1 MRIVFAVTVAASI
14 AVSASATASTRLP
27 PHDAKSASLGPRLL
41 DVPFVAQSELL
52 CGGAAVS
59 MVMRYWG
66 QAQVYAEDFASL
78 VDTRAGGIA
87 VGALTRAVEERGWRA
102 RAFAG
107 TAGDAQAHI
116 GEGRPLIALIEDRPG
131 RLHYV
136 VVVAW
141 TADRVV
147 FHDPAVNPF
156 RTLDAAT
163 FDRRW
168 RLTGRTALLVLPA
181 AGTKVSPTPA
191 GVGAGGDSAR
201 ERAGALFLDKR
212 YADAAQLAALAVG
225 ENPDDSEAW
234 QLLAASRFLEGDAR
248 GAIDAWNQRGEPRV
262 DLARVD
268 GLSRTRHDVVAGM
281 LDLPASSLLTRD
293 RLDRAARRVAAV
305 PAVQLSRVDY
315 SPREDGSATV
325 NVAVVE
331 RPLAPASRAE
341 VAATAIYA
349 ATQREAR
356 INVSSPSGNGELWT
370 ASARWWTGRPRVAVA
385 LSVPK
390 IVRWMGQWRIAGE
403 WERQTYQLSASRA
416 ESERRQASVSF
427 GDWASGR
434 TRWQLGTAIDRWDD
448 GATELSILGEIER
461 RFAGDHFAVTV
472 ESRAAAKFAAA
483 TVSTRWRSSLDAMS
497 GWQAAGVLAA
507 VSDAAPLDLWSG
519 GDTGVVRSTLLR
531 AHPLLEDGAIR
542 ASELRQVLPNAS
554 LEYQRRVA
562 TFPVM
567 QVGWAAFVD
576 ATSRHVDT
584 GLGVR
589 FKLPG
594 SPSLLRIDVA
604 RGVRDGATA
613 LSFSWQSA
621 WGHRN

>member
-1 MRIVFAVTVAASI
+1 MRLIFAVTVAASI
-14 AVSASATASTRLP
+14 TVSAPAAASTRLP
-27 PHDAKSASLGPRLL
+27 PRLL
-41 DVPFVAQSELL
+41 DVPFVSQSELL

-66 QAQVYAEDFASL
+66 QSQVYAEDFASL
-78 VDTRAGGIA
+78 VDTGAGGIA
-87 VGALTRAVEERGWRA
+87 VGALARAAEERGWRGHT
-102 RAFAG
+102 FAG
-107 TAGDAQAHI
+107 TAGDVQAHI

-141 TADRVV
+141 TANRVV

-168 RLTGRTALLVLPA
+168 QVTGRTALLVLPA
-181 AGTKVSPTPA
+181 AGATTPPA
-191 GVGAGGDSAR
+191 AARMWTGSNTVR
-201 ERAGALFLDKR
+201 ERAGALFLEKR
-212 YADAAQLAALAVG
+212 YADAAHLAALAVG
-225 ENPDDSEAW
+225 ENPEDNESW
-234 QLLAASRFLEGDAR
+234 QLLAASRFLEGDTV
-248 GAIDAWNQRGEPRV
+248 GAIAAWNQRGEPRV

-268 GLSRTRHDVVAGM
+268 GLSRTRYDVVAGM
-281 LDLPASSLLTRD
+281 LDLPARTMLTRD

-305 PAVQLSRVDY
+305 PAVQLSRVDF

-341 VAATAIYA
+341 IAVSAIEAATR
-349 ATQREAR
+349 REAH

-370 ASARWWTGRPRVAVA
+370 ASARWWAGRPRVAVA
-385 LSVPK
+385 LAVPK
-390 IVRWMGQWRIAGE
+390 LARWTGQWRIDGE
-403 WERQTYQLSASRA
+403 WERQTYQLSSTTI
-416 ESERRQASVSF
+416 ESERRHASVSF

-434 TRWQLGTAIDRWDD
+434 VRWRLGTAIDRWND
-448 GATELSILGEIER
+448 GVTQLSILGEIER
-461 RFAGDHFAVTV
+461 RFAGDHVAVNV
-472 ESRAAAKFAAA
+472 ESRAGARFGAA
-483 TVSTRWRSSLDAMS
+483 TVSTRWRSSLDALS
-497 GWQAAGVLAA
+497 GWQATGALAGVTPT
-507 VSDAAPLDLWSG
+507 APLDLWSG

-542 ASELRQVLPNAS
+542 AAELRQVLPNAS

-562 TFPVM
+562 TYPVM

-584 GLGVR
+584 GVGLR
-589 FKLPG
+589 FKLSG

-613 LSFSWQSA
+613 LSVSWQPA
-621 WGHRN
+621 WGNKS

>member
-1 MRIVFAVTVAASI
+1 MM
-14 AVSASATASTRLP
+14 VSAPATASTRLP
-27 PHDAKSASLGPRLL
+27 PHDAKSASWGPGLL
-41 DVPFVAQSELL
+41 DVPFVPQSELL

-59 MVMRYWG
+59 MVMRYWEP
-66 QAQVYAEDFASL
+66 AQIYAEDFASL
-78 VDTRAGGIA
+78 VDTRVGGIA
-87 VGALTRAVEERGWRA
+87 VGALARAVEERGWRA

-107 TAGDAQAHI
+107 TAADAQAHI

-168 RLTGRTALLVLPA
+168 RATGRTALLVLPA
-181 AGTKVSPTPA
+181 AGAKASPAAAPA
-191 GVGAGGDSAR
+191 ALGGHSVR
-201 ERAGALFLDKR
+201 ERAGALFLEKR
-212 YADAAQLAALAVG
+212 YADAAHLAGLAVD
-225 ENPDDSEAW
+225 EDPDDHESW
-234 QLLAASRFLEGDAR
+234 QLLAASRFLEGDAG
-248 GAIDAWNQRGEPRV
+248 GAIEAWNRRGEPRV

-268 GLSRTRHDVVAGM
+268 GLSRTRHDVVAGI
-281 LDLPASSLLTRD
+281 LDLPASTVLTRD

-315 SPREDGSATV
+315 APREDGSATV
-325 NVAVVE
+325 NVGVVE

-341 VAATAIYA
+341 IAATAIYA
-349 ATQREAR
+349 ATRREAE

-370 ASARWWTGRPRVAVA
+370 ASARWWAGRPRVAVA
-385 LSVPK
+385 LAAPK
-390 IVRWMGQWRIAGE
+390 LARWAGQWRIAGE
-403 WERQTYQLSASRA
+403 WERQTYRLSTTTV
-416 ESERRQASVSF
+416 ESERRQASISF

-434 TRWQLGTAIDRWDD
+434 VRWQLGTAIDRWND
-448 GATELSILGEIER
+448 GATQVSILGEIER
-461 RFAGDHFAVTV
+461 RFAGDHVAVTI
-472 ESRAAAKFAAA
+472 ESRAAAKFGAA
-483 TVSTRWRSSLDAMS
+483 TVSTRWRSSLDTMS
-497 GWQAAGVLAA
+497 GWQATGVLAA
-507 VSDAAPLDLWSG
+507 VTAAAPLDLWSG

-562 TFPVM
+562 TYPVM

-589 FKLPG
+589 FKFPG

-613 LSFSWQSA
+613 LSVSWQPA
-621 WGHRN
+621 WGNGS

>member
-1 MRIVFAVTVAASI
+1 MRIVIAVTIAASI
-14 AVSASATASTRLP
+14 TASVPAR
-27 PHDAKSASLGPRLL
+27 ASTRLL
-41 DVPFVAQSELL
+41 DVPFVPQTELL

-66 QAQVYAEDFASL
+66 PAEVRAEDFASL

-87 VGALTRAVEERGWRA
+87 VGALARAVEERGWRA

-107 TAGDAQAHI
+107 TVADVQAQI
-116 GEGRPLIALIEDRPG
+116 GEGRPLIALVEDGPG

-141 TADRVV
+141 TASRVV

-156 RTLDAAT
+156 RILDAES

-168 RLTGRTALLVLPA
+168 RVTGRTALLVLPA
-181 AGTKVSPTPA
+181 AGATPSPTAALVWPI
-191 GVGAGGDSAR
+191 GDSVR
-201 ERAGALFLDKR
+201 GRAGALFLEKR
-212 YADAAQLAALAVG
+212 YTDAAHFAALAVDA
-225 ENPDDSEAW
+225 NPDDNESW
-234 QLLAASRFLEGDAR
+234 QLLAASRFLDGDAG
-248 GAIDAWNQRGEPRV
+248 GAIDAWNRRGEPLV

-268 GLSRTRHDVVAGM
+268 GLSRTRHDVIAGM
-281 LDLPASSLLTRD
+281 LDLPARTMLTRD
-293 RLDRAARRVAAV
+293 GLDRAARRVAAV

-331 RPLAPASRAE
+331 RPLAPSSRSE
-341 VAATAIYA
+341 LAATAIYA

-356 INVSSPSGNGELWT
+356 LNVSSPSGNGELWT
-370 ASARWWTGRPRVAVA
+370 ASGRWWAGRPRVAVA
-385 LSVPK
+385 LTVPRLA
-390 IVRWMGQWRIAGE
+390 RWTGRWRIAGE
-403 WERQTYQLSASRA
+403 WGRQTYRLSTTTI

-434 TRWQLGTAIDRWDD
+434 VRWQLGAALDRWND
-448 GATELSILGEIER
+448 GLTQLSILGEIER
-461 RFAGDHFAVTV
+461 RFAGDHVAVNV
-472 ESRAAAKFAAA
+472 ESRAASKSGAA
-483 TVSTRWRSSLDAMS
+483 TVSTRWRSSLDTMS

-507 VSDAAPLDLWSG
+507 VTSSAPLDLWSG
-519 GDTGVVRSTLLR
+519 GDTGVVRPTLLR

-542 ASELRQVLPNAS
+542 ASELRKVLPNAS
-554 LEYQRRVA
+554 LEYQRRA
-562 TFPVM
+562 AAYPLM
-567 QVGWAAFVD
+567 EIGWAAFVD

-584 GLGVR
+584 GMGLR

-594 SPSLLRIDVA
+594 SPNLLRIDVA
-604 RGVRDGATA
+604 HGIRDGSRA
-613 LSFSWQSA
+613 LSVSWQSG
-621 WGHRN
+621 WGIGN

>member
-1 MRIVFAVTVAASI
+1 MRIILAVTVAASI
-14 AVSASATASTRLP
+14 TVSAPAMASTRLP
-27 PHDAKSASLGPRLL
+27 PHDAKSASWGPRLL
-41 DVPFVAQSELL
+41 DVPFVSQSELL

-66 QAQVYAEDFASL
+66 PAQVHAEDFASL
-78 VDTRAGGIA
+78 VDTRVGGIA
-87 VGALTRAVEERGWRA
+87 VGALARAVEERGWRA
-102 RAFAG
+102 RTFAG

-116 GEGRPLIALIEDRPG
+116 GEGRPVIALVEDRPG

-168 RLTGRTALLVLPA
+168 RVTGRTALLVLPA
-181 AGTKVSPTPA
+181 VGEKPSPTAAP
-191 GVGAGGDSAR
+191 VGPGGDSVR
-201 ERAGALFLDKR
+201 ERAGALFIEKR
-212 YADAAQLAALAVG
+212 YADAAHLAALAVD
-225 ENPDDSEAW
+225 ENPDDKASW
-234 QLLAASRFLEGDAR
+234 QLLAASRFLEGDAG
-248 GAIDAWNQRGEPRV
+248 GAIEAWNQRGEPRV

-281 LDLPASSLLTRD
+281 LDLPASTMLTRD

-315 SPREDGSATV
+315 LPREDGSATV

-331 RPLAPASRAE
+331 RPLAPASRSE
-341 VAATAIYA
+341 VAAIAIYA

-356 INVSSPSGNGELWT
+356 INVSSPTGNGELWT

-390 IVRWMGQWRIAGE
+390 LARWTGRWRVGGE
-403 WERQTYQLSASRA
+403 WERQTYRLSTTTT

-427 GDWASGR
+427 GDWASAR
-434 TRWQLGTAIDRWDD
+434 VRWQLGTAIDRWND
-448 GATELSILGEIER
+448 GATQLSILGEIER
-461 RFAGDHFAVTV
+461 RFAGDRVAVNV
-472 ESRAAAKFAAA
+472 ESRAAAKFGAA
-483 TVSTRWRSSLDAMS
+483 TVSTRWRSSLDVMS

-507 VSDAAPLDLWSG
+507 VTAAAPLDLWSG

-562 TFPVM
+562 TYPVM

-576 ATSRHVDT
+576 ATNRHVDT

-589 FKLPG
+589 LKLPG

-613 LSFSWQSA
+613 LSVSWQSA
-621 WGHRN
+621 WGTRN